1 MQTLS
6 TRPCENNYENC
17 DCNGRYAC
25 LQIFQST
32 HSVTE
37 ATQLLGGCSLETTC
51 VQVRAP
57 EALSTFLGEQYTF
70 LKNLLL
76 FYTKYGKG

>member
-6 TRPCENNYENC
+6 I
-17 DCNGRYAC
+17 G
-25 LQIFQST
+25 
-32 HSVTE
+32 

-57 EALSTFLGEQYTF
+57 EAPQDLLGGTVY
-70 LKNLLL
+70 LP
-76 FYTKYGKG
+76 